1 MWKTALIATAVAAVL
16 TTGIGAVAIGATS
29 GPRSAASPATDTA
42 AQANTVTIT
51 DNRFQ
56 PPVVRVELGTTVTWV
71 NEDDSAH
78 NVVAEDGSW
87 ESPILQKGE
96 QFTHTFSEG
105 ESARYLCTLHPWMT
119 GTVLVGDQ
127 EAPAATPGSGRQDMW
142 QYMQQMHSPEDIAAM
157 RERMDAIHGEG
168 SFDAMLE
175 RMQSGQPCPFAGTDG
190 SGLGGMMGG
199 GGPGDGTGGMMGG
212 GAGGGMM
219 GGGSTG
225 DGFGGM
231 MGGGSGSGM
240 MGR

>member
-1 MWKTALIATAVAAVL
+1 VA
-16 TTGIGAVAIGATS
+16 
-29 GPRSAASPATDTA
+29 P
-42 AQANTVTIT
+42 
-51 DNRFQ
+51 
-56 PPVVRVELGTTVTWV
+56 GTTVTWV

-96 QFTHTFSEG
+96 QFTHTFADG

-127 EAPAATPGSGRQDMW
+127 AAPAATPGSGQQNMW
-142 QYMQQMHSPEDIAAM
+142 QYMQQMHDPEDIEAM

-175 RMQSGQPCPFAGTDG
+175 AMQNGQPCPFAGTDG
-190 SGLGGMMGG
+190 SGPGGMMGG
-199 GGPGDGTGGMMGG
+199 GGPGDGFGGMMSGG
-212 GAGGGMM
+212 GP
-219 GGGSTG
+219 G

-231 MGGGSGSGM
+231 MGGAAPAMAGGWAE
-240 MGR
+240 RR